1 MRRLETVLLVKNR
14 RLRRAARHNRMLN
27 GARRSLWALLA
38 AGLSLLGIAA
48 LGLSYFYAQLSAGL
62 PSVYT
67 LERLLDPTSGALTRP
82 TRLYDRS
89 GQVVLLTL
97 ENPGVPRRYLYLNPA
112 RGEAFNPL
120 LVDGVIALFDP
131 LFWQRSGVRWEN
143 LDDPRPATLA
153 ERLAEEWLMPPDE
166 PPGWQRTLRL
176 RLLADQIINTYGKEQ
191 VLEWYL
197 NSAPFG
203 HLTYGADSAAQAFL
217 GKPASSLNPAEVAL
231 LLAALE
237 SPALNPLDAPAA
249 ALENQQT
256 VLLRMLGLG
265 LLDQTTYQQARQARL
280 DLKKPLPL
288 ESKAP
293 AFTTQ
298 VINRLAE
305 WLGRNRLERGG
316 LRIITSLDA
325 SLQAQ
330 VVCTLQTQLAR
341 LNEPPLPAPNECEA
355 ARLLPALPL
364 RTPRTPGLWQAS
376 AVILD
381 PLSGEVLAFNGDTS
395 AQGESSQQNP
405 HPPGSLQNPFLA
417 LAGFAR
423 GLSPATL
430 VWDIPLTGEGETADE
445 PPEEYNGPLR
455 LRNALV
461 NDDWAALRTV
471 YAQIGAA
478 ALTAT
483 VHNLGIEQY
492 RLPAEEATLLSEGE
506 ALPLVDLAHAYSV
519 FATLGSLNG
528 VARDETDLPQPRWVL
543 RVEDYGGN
551 SLPLPEQT
559 VSRPVVSSPLAYL
572 VHHVL
577 SDEAARWRTLGY
589 PNPLEIGRPAGA
601 KSGQALDGRVTW
613 AAGYT
618 PQTVAVVWLGS
629 EAEDSPQP
637 GVFPVAGIWH
647 ALMQYLHH
655 NQPVQSWPVA
665 DGVVRVE
672 VCDPSGLLPGDACPS
687 RVSEVFLENS
697 QPSGV
702 DTLYRRF
709 QINRETGR
717 LATVFTPPEL
727 VEERVFLVVPPQ
739 AQAWARAAGLPLPPG
754 EYDLVQQPPPNP
766 HAQITQP
773 RPFSVVGGEVE
784 IYGTASGEDFAAYSL
799 QIGQGINP
807 TAWVSIQESTPQAVE
822 NGRLAVWNTRNLEG
836 LYVIRL
842 LVIRRDQRVETSL
855 LQVTVDNT
863 PPQVRI
869 PYPLEGQVFIG
880 QSTITLQ
887 AEVSDAVGLARV
899 EWRLDGRTIGEA
911 SQPPFALV
919 WDARRGEHRLEVV
932 AVDLAGNQTV
942 SEPVQF
948 RVR

>member
-1 MRRLETVLLVKNR
+1 VRRLETILLVKNR
-14 RLRRAARHNRMLN
+14 QLRRTARRTRLLN
-27 GARRSLWALLA
+27 GARRSLWGLLA
-38 AGLSLLGIAA
+38 AGLSLLGMAV
-48 LGLSYFYAQLSAGL
+48 LGLSFFYAQLSASL
-62 PSVYT
+62 PSVYA
-67 LERLLDPTSGALTRP
+67 LESLLDPNDGALTRP
-82 TRLYDRS
+82 TRLYDRT

-97 ENPGVPRRYLYLNPA
+97 ENPGITRRYLYLNPA
-112 RGEAFNPL
+112 HGEAFSPL
-120 LVDGVIALFDP
+120 LVEGVVALFDP
-131 LFWQRSGVRWEN
+131 LFWQRSGVRWDH
-143 LDDPRPATLA
+143 LDDPRPVTLA
-153 ERLAEEWLMPPDE
+153 ERLAEDWLMPPDE

-176 RLLADQIINTYGKEQ
+176 RLLGDQIVNAYGKEQ

-217 GKPASSLNPAEVAL
+217 GKPASALNPAEVAL

-256 VLLRMLGLG
+256 ILLRMLGLG
-265 LLDQTTYQQARQARL
+265 LLDQPTYQQARQAWLELRA
-280 DLKKPLPL
+280 PLPV
-288 ESKAP
+288 ESRAP
-293 AFTTQ
+293 AFTAQ
-298 VINRLAE
+298 VINRIAE
-305 WLGRNRLERGG
+305 WLGRSRLERGG

-325 SLQAQ
+325 DLQSQ
-330 VVCTLQTQLAR
+330 VVCTMQSQLAR
-341 LNEPPLPAPNECEA
+341 LSDPPAALSGECEA

-364 RTPRTPGLWQAS
+364 RTPRSAGVWQAS

-381 PLSGEVLAFNGDTS
+381 PLNGEVLAFSGDTS
-395 AQGESSQQNP
+395 PAGESSQQSP

-445 PPEEYNGPLR
+445 PPEEYDGPLR
-455 LRNALV
+455 LRSALV

-483 VHNLGIEQY
+483 THNLGIEQY
-492 RLPAEEATLLSEGE
+492 RLPVEEDTLLSEGE
-506 ALPLVDLAHAYSV
+506 PLPLLELAHAYSV
-519 FATLGSLNG
+519 FAASGTLNG
-528 VARDETDLPQPRWVL
+528 VVSDETGLPQPRWVL
-543 RVEDYGGN
+543 RVEDYSGN
-551 SLPLPEQT
+551 PLSMPEQT
-559 VSRPVVSSPLAYL
+559 ASRTVVSAQLAYL
-572 VHHVL
+572 VHHVF

-589 PNPLEIGRPAGA
+589 PNPLEIGRPAAA
-601 KSGQALDGRVTW
+601 KSGQAAGGRSSW

-618 PQTVAVVWLGS
+618 PQAVAVVWLGS
-629 EAEDSPQP
+629 EVADAPTP
-637 GVFPVAGIWH
+637 GAFPAAGIWH
-647 ALMQYLHH
+647 ALMQYLHR
-655 NQPVQSWPVA
+655 NQPVQSWPMPP
-665 DGVVRVE
+665 GVVRVE

-687 RVSEVFLENS
+687 RVNEVFLESN
-697 QPSGV
+697 QPGGIDS
-702 DTLYRRF
+702 LYRRF

-739 AQAWARAAGLPLPPG
+739 AQAWARTAGLPLPPS
-754 EYDLVQQPPPNP
+754 EYDLVQQPSPNP
-766 HAQITQP
+766 NAQISQP
-773 RPFSVVGGEVE
+773 RPFSVVGGQVE
-784 IYGTASGEDFAAYSL
+784 ITGRAAGEAFASYSL
-799 QIGQGINP
+799 QVGQGINP
-807 TAWVSIQESTPQAVE
+807 TAWISIQESTTQPVE
-822 NGRLAVWNTRNLEG
+822 NGRLAVWDTRNLEG

-842 LVIRRDQRVETSL
+842 LVVRRDQRVETSL

-869 PYPLEGQVFIG
+869 PYPVEGQVFTG

-887 AEVSDAVGLARV
+887 AEVSDTVGLARV
-899 EWRLDGRTIGEA
+899 EWRLDGRIIGET

-919 WDARRGEHRLEVV
+919 WDARRGEHRLEVI